1 MFELQRVNLCFPVQ
15 IPQAN
20 LEEEE
25 AAFLDQSWLYNKRL
39 QALRA
44 IDPSYRPNEYD
55 YDTGVPYLSEDEL
68 AEKKVEVY
76 FKNEQFQVRLNVKN
90 SFGHFQITYF
100 NPYLFILCFASVF
113 FEAALFKLEYTVLFW
128 LNILSSCAC

>member
-1 MFELQRVNLCFPVQ
+1 MVFPLQ

-39 QALRA
+39 EALQAM
-44 IDPSYRPNEYD
+44 DPSYRPDEYD
-55 YDTGVPYLSEDEL
+55 YDTGMPYLSDNEL

-76 FKNEQFQVRLNVKN
+76 FKNEQFQVRMNVKN
-90 SFGHFQITYF
+90 FFGHFR
-100 NPYLFILCFASVF
+100 
-113 FEAALFKLEYTVLFW
+113 
-128 LNILSSCAC
+128 